1 MKYLLLNKDNVI
13 IDIVKNV
20 KYVKKNCNNLVVLC
34 HQHDAQGYIA
44 SDNENIYAKFGTQF
58 KPDYT
63 DIAEEAVVEDDIA
76 DIIVPRKFKYING
89 KVVENEDPYPE
100 DNLGLTNATAQNEA
114 NIEYIAM
121 MTGVE
126 V

>member
-1 MKYLLLNKDNVI
+1 MKHLLLNKDNVV
-13 IDIVKNV
+13 IDVVENV
-20 KYVKKNCNNLVVLC
+20 KYVKKNGNNLVILC

-44 SDNENIYAKFGTQF
+44 SDNENIYAKLGTQF

-63 DIAEEAVVEDDIA
+63 DIAAEATVEDDIA
-76 DIIVPRKFKYING
+76 EAIVPRKFKYING
-89 KVVENEDPYPE
+89 EVAENEDPYPE
-100 DNLGLTNATAQNEA
+100 DNLRLTNATAQNEA

>member
-1 MKYLLLNKDNVI
+1 MKHLLLNKDNVV
-13 IDIVKNV
+13 IDVVENV
-20 KYVKKNCNNLVVLC
+20 KYVKKNGNNLVILC

-44 SDNENIYAKFGTQF
+44 SDNENIYAKLGTQF

-63 DIAEEAVVEDDIA
+63 DIAAEATVEDDIA
-76 DIIVPRKFKYING
+76 EAIIPRKFKYING
-89 KVVENEDPYPE
+89 EVVENEDPYPE

>member
-1 MKYLLLNKDNVI
+1 MKHLLLNKDNVI
-13 IDIVKNV
+13 IDVVDDV
-20 KYVKKNCNNLVVLC
+20 KYVKKNENNLVVLC

-44 SDNENIYAKFGTQF
+44 SNNESIHAKFGTQF

-63 DIAEEAVVEDDIA
+63 DIASEATVEDDIA
-76 DIIVPRKFKYING
+76 EEIVPRKFKYING
-89 KVVENEDPYPE
+89 EVVENEDPYPE